1 MDTKNTQDHFA
12 AWPSPTSVARSAT
25 LPHGHGA
32 DALVA
37 SSPQLEVQHPSKHA
51 HFQSEGRDDNVSNRV
66 HRGGSATMPGRA
78 REPSPKPCHPAS
90 PKDWEEQRANISRL
104 YATEGK
110 PLSKVAAEMKVLY
123 GFEAT

>member
-1 MDTKNTQDHFA
+1 MDTKNTQENFA

-25 LPHGHGA
+25 LPYGYGA
-32 DALVA
+32 NASVA
-37 SSPQLEVQHPSKHA
+37 SSSQLEVQHQSKRA
-51 HFQSEGRDDNVSNRV
+51 HFQSEGRDDTVLNRA
-66 HRGGSATMPGRA
+66 HHGGSATMSGRA
-78 REPSPKPCHPAS
+78 RELSPKPCHPAL
-90 PKDWEEQRANISRL
+90 PKDWEEQRANITSL